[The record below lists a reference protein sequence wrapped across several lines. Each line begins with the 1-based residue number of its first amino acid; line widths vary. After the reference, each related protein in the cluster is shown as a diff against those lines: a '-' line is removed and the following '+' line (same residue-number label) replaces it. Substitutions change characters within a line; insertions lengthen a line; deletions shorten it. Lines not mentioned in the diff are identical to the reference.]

1 MSKEIMFRTIGTQ
14 RSIMKLLLVII
25 LLSIGCTPEK
35 LGKCV
40 NDKAQCKVTEPENS
54 PTPPSLPIP
63 SDPPPIVEPII
74 EEDTKPYYYNHS
86 LYLKAFTFWG
96 LNFVS
101 DERING
107 NKQNTFTS
115 TNTIQTTVGTQFK
128 TVYAKIFFKDGE
140 SLKIHY
146 YNNSSHALELSYE
159 RDWVIY
165 DDMEF
170 HIDGY
175 KQGEFA
181 WHSKIYP
188 TLKTQNEIDDGIEMY
203 LRTETVSLGVKCSI
217 NILLQETCT
226 EKFLS
231 TDIYTH
237 YFFD

>member
-1 MSKEIMFRTIGTQ
+1 
-14 RSIMKLLLVII
+14 MKVLIFLLLLTACKIEKIPAPPVIVD
-25 LLSIGCTPEK
+25 E
-35 LGKCV
+35 CV
-40 NDKAQCKVTEPENS
+40 KAECE
-54 PTPPSLPIP
+54 
-63 SDPPPIVEPII
+63 PPIEPPVIEEPIVSEI
-74 EEDTKPYYYNHS
+74 DDENPYFYNHS
-86 LYLKAFTFWG
+86 LYFKSFSFWG

-107 NKQNTFTS
+107 NKQNVFTS
-115 TNTIQTTVGTQFK
+115 TNTVQTTVGTQFK

-140 SLKIHY
+140 SLKINY
-146 YNNSSHALELSYE
+146 YNNSTHALELSYE

-181 WHSKIYP
+181 WHSRIYP
-188 TLKTQNEIDDGIEMY
+188 TLKTQNELDDGIEMY
-203 LRTETVSLGVKCSI
+203 LRTETVSLGVKCFI
-217 NILLQETCT
+217 NILFQEICT

>member
-1 MSKEIMFRTIGTQ
+1 
-14 RSIMKLLLVII
+14 MKLLLIII
-25 LLSIGCTPEK
+25 LLSFGCKPEI
-35 LGKCV
+35 LENCV
-40 NDKAQCKVTEPENS
+40 NDSAKCKIDKPNKPQS
-54 PTPPSLPIP
+54 TPPEAPTIPITQ
-63 SDPPPIVEPII
+63 PIT
-74 EEDTKPYYYNHS
+74 EEETKPYYYNHS
-86 LYLKAFTFWG
+86 LYLKAFSFWG

-107 NKQNTFTS
+107 NKQNVFTS
-115 TNTIQTTVGTQFK
+115 TNTVQTTVGTQFK

-140 SLKIHY
+140 NLKIHY
-146 YNNSSHALELSYE
+146 YNNSTHVLELSYE

-181 WHSKIYP
+181 WHSRIYP

-203 LRTETVSLGVKCSI
+203 LRTETVSLGVKCFI
-217 NILLQETCT
+217 NILFQEICT

-231 TDIYTH
+231 TDVYTH